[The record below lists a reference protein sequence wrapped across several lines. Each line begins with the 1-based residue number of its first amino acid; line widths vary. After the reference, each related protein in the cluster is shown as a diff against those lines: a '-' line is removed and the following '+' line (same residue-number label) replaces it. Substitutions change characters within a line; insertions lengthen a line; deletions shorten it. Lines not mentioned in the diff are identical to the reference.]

1 MNNMSF
7 DYLQFLLSAE
17 KNRRET
23 EKINKLIQGLSDEQ
37 LNTLLDLTNNKPQS
51 NICYER

>member
-1 MNNMSF
+1 MSF
-7 DYLQFLLSAE
+7 DYLQFLLGAE
-17 KNRRET
+17 KNRRES
-23 EKINKLIQGLSDEQ
+23 EKINKFIQSLSDEQ

>member
-1 MNNMSF
+1 MSF
-7 DYLQFLLSAE
+7 DYLQFLLVAE
-17 KNRRET
+17 KNRRES

-37 LNTLLDLTNNKPQS
+37 LNILLDLTNNKPQF